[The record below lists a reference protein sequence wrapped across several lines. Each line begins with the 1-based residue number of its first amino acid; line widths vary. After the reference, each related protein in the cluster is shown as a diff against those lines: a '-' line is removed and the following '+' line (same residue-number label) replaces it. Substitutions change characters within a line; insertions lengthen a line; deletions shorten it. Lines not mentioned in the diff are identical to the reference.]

1 MVPISSFQVA
11 APDSMITPTVAQV
24 TPSSP
29 DAFSIGSL
37 LDLSGQAGGFEWP
50 IFAVLVAGLLV
61 LALAFVRLVFEWRA
75 ARSLRTLPLDYLDP
89 RDLKTALEQSADSLY
104 ARLAVGMIEL
114 LGAGAGVAALQ
125 QDSVHAVG
133 LAGAPYRRT
142 ERVITFLSSTAGG
155 LGLLGTLV
163 GIYLLFSAGAR
174 DAQTIFA
181 GIGIAVISTLL
192 GIVVAIVLELLE
204 VLTTGWARRYQEEA
218 EAWASQLRY
227 RLLELDA
234 TMQGKTSPITLTAQ
248 GNGAVTSNDLEVERV
263 GTIPNRVRPGQEVGP
278 LGVRALLAGR
288 PAEGVP
294 VVLRIKEGEGRFA
307 SGAQQLE
314 TKTTDTGIVA
324 FTLTTGNEEGLNV
337 VEADVEGARV
347 CFSITTTTR
356 RS

>member
-1 MVPISSFQVA
+1 MLLLQEVAADSLGTSAVQQVPIAVS
-11 APDSMITPTVAQV
+11 
-24 TPSSP
+24 

-37 LDLSGQAGGFEWP
+37 LDLAGQAGGFEWP
-50 IFAVLVAGLLV
+50 IFGVLVVGLLV
-61 LALAFVRLVFEWRA
+61 LAFAFVRLVFEWRA
-75 ARSLRTLPLDYLDP
+75 ARSLRKLPLDDLNP
-89 RDLKTALEQSADSLY
+89 HDLKSALEQSADNLY
-104 ARLAVGMIEL
+104 AKLAVGMIEL

-125 QDSVHAVG
+125 QDSVHVVG

-234 TMQGKTSPITLTAQ
+234 TMQSKTSP
-248 GNGAVTSNDLEVERV
+248 VTSKAHTNKLNTATSKALKVERV
-263 GTIPNRVRPGQEVGP
+263 GTIPNKVRPGQDVGP
-278 LGVRALLAGR
+278 LGVRALLGGH

-314 TKTTDTGIVA
+314 TTTTDTGVVA
-324 FTLTTGNEEGLNV
+324 FMLTTGDEEGLNV
-337 VEADVEGARV
+337 VEADVDGACV
-347 CFSITTTTR
+347 CFSIPTR